1 MESIGIMGTGRMGLR
16 LALLFAQSGNRVVL
30 GSRTLERSERIVRAL
45 GNASIAAG
53 SYADAAA
60 QPVVLP
66 AIFLREGLLDTLEP
80 FRLMLEDKLLVD
92 ISNPFNED
100 YSDFTLPWN
109 TSSAEQIQHRFPRTT
124 IVGAFKNVFWE
135 VFDAPRFSGEEVSD
149 VFVVGNDEP
158 AKERFIRMCSGSP
171 FRFINA
177 GALTNARTI
186 ERITLLLGELGVR
199 AGYFP
204 RMNFKLLGEAWKP
217 GQADRLAAIISE
229 GRN

>member
-1 MESIGIMGTGRMGLR
+1 MGVR

-30 GSRTLERSERIVRAL
+30 GSRTPERASRIVQAL
-45 GNASIAAG
+45 GNSSIVAG
-53 SYADAAA
+53 AYSNAAA
-60 QPVVLP
+60 EPVVLP
-66 AIFLREGLLDTLEP
+66 AIFLREGLLDALEL
-80 FRLMLEDKLLVD
+80 FRPMLENKLLID

-100 YSDFTLPWN
+100 YTDFTLPWN

-135 VFDAPRFSGEEVSD
+135 VFDAPRFNGEEVSD

-199 AGYFP
+199 TGYFP

-217 GQADRLAAIISE
+217 GQADRLAAILDE